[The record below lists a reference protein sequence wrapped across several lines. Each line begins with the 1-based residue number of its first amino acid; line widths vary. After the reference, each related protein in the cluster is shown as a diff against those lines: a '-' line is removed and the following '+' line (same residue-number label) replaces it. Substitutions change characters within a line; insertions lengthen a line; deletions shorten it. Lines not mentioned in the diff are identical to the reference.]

1 MTAPDP
7 AALLA
12 AMEAAAR
19 EATGGRWHWWTSCS
33 WRRLRSES
41 GRETLNVLMPF
52 TSRSDGHPDM
62 SVSAEDMH
70 FIETC
75 QPDAVLQLCAALRAS
90 QEREAAAVAAEREAC
105 VALVEAEPEL
115 PGDPPEILAED
126 IAKHPVE
133 YMRVA
138 VKATKRGIIA
148 AIRARKDAAP

>member
-19 EATGGRWHWWTSCS
+19 EYHDAVSQFRIHGTEPNYDRCI
-33 WRRLRSES
+33 RAKDAYSEIMQAP
-41 GRETLNVLMPF
+41 N
-52 TSRSDGHPDM
+52 
-62 SVSAEDMH
+62 
-70 FIETC
+70 
-75 QPDAVLQLCAALRAS
+75 VLQLCAALRAS